1 MWRLVDSGLLEPAM
15 SAALDESILVARIDG
30 RVPNTLHLYR
40 RDRPTVSVGYFERVA
55 ECLTLE
61 EVHRHG
67 ITMVRRLS
75 GGSAIYTDPGQLI
88 YTVVVDD
95 SELPESP
102 QERFRMLCQG
112 IVETLHGFGLVAEF
126 KPVNDVLVNGR
137 KISGSA
143 QSRRHGTVI
152 QHGTLLVRND
162 YECMFKVLGSS
173 KRTKEEMTSLTEELG
188 VPPSIES
195 IMEALA
201 KGFSGTLDV
210 EMVKGE
216 LTELE
221 WTTANDLVR
230 TRYGSREHTFH
241 Y

>member
-15 SAALDESILVARIDG
+15 SAALDESILVARIEG

-88 YTVVVDD
+88 YTVVVDE

-102 QERFRMLCQG
+102 QETFRMLCQG
-112 IVETLHGFGLVAEF
+112 IVETLHGFGLAAEF
-126 KPVNDVLVNGR
+126 KPVNDVLVKGR

-143 QSRRHGTVI
+143 QFRRHGTVI

-162 YECMFKVLGSS
+162 YESMFGVLRSS
-173 KRTKEEMTSLTEELG
+173 KRTREEMTSLAEELG
-188 VPPSIES
+188 EPPTMES
-195 IMEALA
+195 IIRTTAE
-201 KGFSGTLDV
+201 GFSKSLGV
-210 EMVKGE
+210 EIVKGE

-221 WTTANDLVR
+221 RTAATDLVR
-230 TRYGSREHTFH
+230 TRYGRREHTFR

>member
-1 MWRLVDSGLLEPAM
+1 V
-15 SAALDESILVARIDG
+15 DESILIARSEG

-40 RDRPTVSVGYFERVA
+40 RDRPTVSLGHFERVA
-55 ECLTLE
+55 ECVNMD
-61 EVHRHG
+61 EVQRRD
-67 ITMVRRLS
+67 IAVVRRLS
-75 GGSAIYTDPGQLI
+75 GGSAIYTDQGQVI
-88 YTVVVDD
+88 YTLVVDGRD
-95 SELPESP
+95 VPESP
-102 QERFRMLCQG
+102 QDAFRMLCQG
-112 IVETLHGFGLVAEF
+112 IVGALGELGLAAEF
-126 KPVNDVLVNGR
+126 KPVNDVLVRGR

>member
-1 MWRLVDSGLLEPAM
+1 MWRLVDSSLLEPAM
-15 SAALDESILVARIDG
+15 SAAVDESILIARSEG

-40 RDRPTVSVGYFERVA
+40 RDRPTVSLGHFERVA
-55 ECLTLE
+55 ECVNMD
-61 EVHRHG
+61 EVQRRD
-67 ITMVRRLS
+67 IAVVRRLS
-75 GGSAIYTDPGQLI
+75 GGSAIYTDQGQVI
-88 YTVVVDD
+88 YTLVVDGRD
-95 SELPESP
+95 VPESP
-102 QERFRMLCQG
+102 QDAFRMLCQG
-112 IVETLHGFGLVAEF
+112 IVGALGELGLAAEF
-126 KPVNDVLVNGR
+126 KPVNDVLVRGR